1 VSDKDKERKNVDE
14 NVDERK
20 SHRPLSKR
28 RFRAFRFFFF
38 SVFVVFVVVFVVVV
52 AFPPS
57 SFPLSSSSSNDDDD
71 DGRVF
76 SSEILVVP
84 SVRGRTLASALGE
97 VHLLPGLTIELVSS
111 FENALEARRGS

>member
-38 SVFVVFVVVFVVVV
+38 SVFVVFVVFVVVV

-71 DGRVF
+71 DARVF

-97 VHLLPGLTIELVSS
+97 VHLLPGMTIELVSS
-111 FENALEARRGS
+111 FENAPEARRGS

>member
-1 VSDKDKERKNVDE
+1 MSDKDKERKNVDE

-38 SVFVVFVVVFVVVV
+38 SVFVVFVVVV

-71 DGRVF
+71 DARVF

-97 VHLLPGLTIELVSS
+97 VHLLPGMTIELVSS
-111 FENALEARRGS
+111 FENAPEARRGS

>member
-38 SVFVVFVVVFVVVV
+38 SVFVVFVVFVVVV

-97 VHLLPGLTIELVSS
+97 VHLLPGMTIELVSS
-111 FENALEARRGS
+111 FENAPEARRGS

>member
-1 VSDKDKERKNVDE
+1 MSDKDQERKNVDE

-38 SVFVVFVVVFVVVV
+38 SVFVVFVVVVVVV

-71 DGRVF
+71 DGGVF

-97 VHLLPGLTIELVSS
+97 VHLLPGMTIELVSS
-111 FENALEARRGS
+111 FENAPEARRGS